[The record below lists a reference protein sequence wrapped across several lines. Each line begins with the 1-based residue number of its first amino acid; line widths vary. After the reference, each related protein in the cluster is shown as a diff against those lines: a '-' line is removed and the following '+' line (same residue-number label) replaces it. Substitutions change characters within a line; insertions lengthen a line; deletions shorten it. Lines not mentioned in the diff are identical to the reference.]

1 MGRPH
6 IAATRKDRQSTRMRR
21 RYTREQR
28 AELVEL
34 VAGGDMTVPE
44 AAAKVGVTLSSAY
57 NWMAEDRKLRKPSAG
72 GRALAPTFARLV
84 PSACAPDATVTVR
97 VGDAEIQVG
106 RGFDR
111 ELLQAVVATLA
122 EGGR

>member
-1 MGRPH
+1 M
-6 IAATRKDRQSTRMRR
+6 
-21 RYTREQR
+21 
-28 AELVEL
+28 
-34 VAGGDMTVPE
+34 AGGDMTVPE
-44 AAAKVGVTLSSAY
+44 AAARVGVTSSAAY
-57 NWMAEDRKLRKPSAG
+57 NWMAEVRKLRKPSAA
-72 GRALAPTFARLV
+72 GRARKPTFVRLV

>member
-1 MGRPH
+1 
-6 IAATRKDRQSTRMRR
+6 MRR
-21 RYTREQR
+21 RYTKEQR

-44 AAAKVGVTLSSAY
+44 AAARVGVASSAAY
-57 NWMAEDRKLRKPSAG
+57 NWIAEARKLRKPSAA
-72 GRALAPTFARLV
+72 GRARKPTFVRLV
-84 PSACAPDATVTVR
+84 PSAFAPDATVTVR

-106 RGFDR
+106 RSFDR